1 MSDAQPPV
9 FAEQSAMAGKVKG
22 RKRKTNPAEET
33 KCKAPRKEQQAENKK
48 HKNDMQ
54 QGQSNGGNQLE
65 GEGSAPSAKKPEKAK
80 PKAKGKGKAK
90 ARGKKNQ
97 QAGDA
102 DAGSTDLADQPDPNL
117 PSREEVIALG
127 GVPPPEHVTAN
138 HIYSNAYRKTLT
150 KPSAD
155 KAQASSVARKAT
167 ALFRAYGLVL
177 PDDVGKF
184 MKTPRGAR
192 ACQEGKPE
200 EAAAQPVAEPQA
212 ASNSG

>member
-1 MSDAQPPV
+1 
-9 FAEQSAMAGKVKG
+9 MAGKVKG

-48 HKNDMQ
+48 QKNDMQ
-54 QGQSNGGNQLE
+54 QGQSN
-65 GEGSAPSAKKPEKAK
+65 AEKAK